1 MITVTAF
8 GPFGTVS
15 RNPSEILGRALFG
28 ENITVLP
35 VSYEA
40 VDKFLDEL
48 PSDTEKLL
56 MLGIAV
62 GSKEIRIEREATDEV
77 GPTYD
82 NGGVRRCNEQTTRVA
97 GRLLNGI
104 APGSC
109 WRESNDAGR
118 FLCNYIYYQATV
130 RFPNTATG
138 FVHVPP
144 FSAMP
149 FPIQL
154 VRLRRLVNLI
164 S

>member
-15 RNPSEILGRALFG
+15 RNPSEVLGRALFG
-28 ENITVLP
+28 ENLTVLP

-138 FVHVPP
+138 FVHVPHFPPCP
-144 FSAMP
+144 FLS
-149 FPIQL
+149 
-154 VRLRRLVNLI
+154 N
-164 S
+164 